1 MCFAHSF
8 LINESVLLALLFLR
22 LSSFYSL
29 SMENELWEKVT
40 CMIRIKKKL
49 LWGTVLLIIASLGV
63 TIYVKNMIF
72 TTDYKISNYQYLFL
86 YSNPFKDKS
95 HIVMTN
101 DGKSYDK
108 VTLKISDTP
117 IMGRN
122 SDNNLMLPAE
132 HVSKYYIVNNNFD
145 VTEQKL
151 NAPYTFFIKEK
162 DIEVESFN
170 TNISDNDFKVTDRIY
185 KKEYSIKLP
194 AFINNAIYDSQNI
207 FVLIY
212 NVETGLN
219 EVHVINRQKGYIDQ
233 VYQVNDGASE
243 MLRVKDFLLLNTKG
257 SLTILNINSGN
268 ILYYKYPSEV
278 AEADKMFFYQKGTIF
293 LTYAD
298 YHGNLGLLVLD
309 DHFSEQNNLRFDI
322 PLMKSKLI
330 KDKIFVLSQIK
341 NDPEI
346 GGKFCIID
354 ANTLRIEQLFN
365 LPKEDIKVQDFMI
378 TK

>member
-117 IMGRN
+117 IIGKN

-212 NVETGLN
+212 NVETELN

-243 MLRVKDFLLLNTKG
+243 MLRVRDFLLLNTKG

-293 LTYAD
+293 LTYAV

>member
-1 MCFAHSF
+1 MSGIKRK
-8 LINESVLLALLFLR
+8 LI
-22 LSSFYSL
+22 
-29 SMENELWEKVT
+29 
-40 CMIRIKKKL
+40 
-49 LWGTVLLIIASLGV
+49 WGTVLLIIASLGAV
-63 TIYVKNMIF
+63 TIYVKNIIF
-72 TTDYKISNYQYLFL
+72 TTDYEISNYKYLFL

-101 DGKSYDK
+101 DGRSYDK

-117 IMGRN
+117 IMEKD

-132 HVSKYYIVNNNFD
+132 HVSKYYVVNNNFD

-170 TNISDNDFKVTDRIY
+170 TNISDNDLKVTDRIY
-185 KKEYSIKLP
+185 NKKYSIKLP
-194 AFINNAIYDSQNI
+194 AFINNVIYDEQNI

-212 NVETGLN
+212 NIETELN
-219 EVHVINRQKGYIDQ
+219 EVHVINRKKGSIDQ
-233 VYQVNDGASE
+233 VYKVNDGASE
-243 MLRVKDFLLLNTKG
+243 MLRVKEFLLLNTKG
-257 SLTILNINSGN
+257 SLTILDIDSGN
-268 ILYYKYPSEV
+268 IIYRKYPSEV
-278 AEADKMFFYQKGTIF
+278 AEADKMFIYQKDTIF

-298 YHGNLGLLVLD
+298 YDGNLGLLVLD
-309 DHFSEQNNLRFDI
+309 DRFSVKNSLSFDV
-322 PLMKSKLI
+322 PLMKSKFS

-341 NDPEI
+341 NDPKI

-354 ANTLRIEQLFN
+354 LNTLRMEQLFN

-378 TK
+378 MK

>member
-117 IMGRN
+117 IMGKN

-194 AFINNAIYDSQNI
+194 AFINNAIYDSKNI

-212 NVETGLN
+212 NVETELN

-243 MLRVKDFLLLNTKG
+243 MLRVRDFLLLNTKG

-309 DHFSEQNNLRFDI
+309 DHFSEQNNLGFDI

>member
-1 MCFAHSF
+1 
-8 LINESVLLALLFLR
+8 
-22 LSSFYSL
+22 
-29 SMENELWEKVT
+29 
-40 CMIRIKKKL
+40 MIRIKKKL

-117 IMGRN
+117 IMGKN

-212 NVETGLN
+212 NVETELN

-243 MLRVKDFLLLNTKG
+243 MLRVRDFLLLNTKG

>member
-1 MCFAHSF
+1 
-8 LINESVLLALLFLR
+8 
-22 LSSFYSL
+22 
-29 SMENELWEKVT
+29 
-40 CMIRIKKKL
+40 MIGTKKKL

-63 TIYVKNMIF
+63 TLYVKNMMF
-72 TTDYKISNYQYLFL
+72 TTDYKVNDYQYLFL

-95 HIVMTN
+95 HIVATN

-108 VTLKISDTP
+108 VTLNISDTP
-117 IMGRN
+117 IIGKN

-132 HVSKYYIVNNNFD
+132 HISKYYIVNNNFE

-170 TNISDNDFKVTDRIY
+170 TNISDNVFKVTDRIY
-185 KKEYSIKLP
+185 KKEYSITLP
-194 AFINNAIYDSQNI
+194 SFINNAIYDKQNI

-212 NVETGLN
+212 NVETEHN
-219 EVHVINRQKGYIDQ
+219 EVHVINRHKGNIAQ

-243 MLRVKDFLLLNTKG
+243 MLRVKDFLLLNTKE

-268 ILYYKYPSEV
+268 IMYNKYPSEV
-278 AEADKMFFYQKGTIF
+278 AVADKMFFYQTDTIY

-309 DHFSEQNNLRFDI
+309 DDFSVKNNLSFDI
-322 PLMKSKLI
+322 PLMKSQLI

-341 NDPEI
+341 NDTEI
-346 GGKFCIID
+346 GGKFSIID

-365 LPKEDIKVQDFMI
+365 LPKEDIRVQDFMI
-378 TK
+378 IK